1 MSTTLTDSAPTPEA
15 DTAPAPAAPTAVTRQ
30 LVGRGDVIQ
39 AVEQSLRGYIAEAQQ
54 QGARISLFDAAHAVT
69 DRLIADD
76 FVGVKK
82 AA

>member
-1 MSTTLTDSAPTPEA
+1 MSTTLTDSVPAPEA
-15 DTAPAPAAPTAVTRQ
+15 DTAPEAAPTAVTRQ

-54 QGARISLFDAAHAVT
+54 QGDRISLFDAAHAVT